1 MSLSICLITRNQE
14 NAIEQALRSLANLR
28 AEVLVGDTGSTDGT
42 CERARELGA
51 RVLSLEWQE
60 DFAAA
65 QNQTLASATGDWV
78 LWMNPDEEYVGPPAD
93 ELHAYLQ
100 RPEAL
105 AYLVHIQH
113 LREPRSAHATVETIF
128 PRLFRRAIGS
138 RYQGRLHPH
147 LVPSL
152 EQLAQTEHR
161 QIYPSE
167 IRLCHHAYL
176 SELTPAKL
184 RWATRLL
191 KLELADRPGHL
202 HYQIEYGRNMLL
214 LNDAGGHEVLA
225 EAGEMLQRHRDDP
238 VPPLSTAASL
248 LEYLLTVSPEQS
260 KSSLT
265 REQAAELARKWFPT
279 SPPLLWAQAEQSFLE
294 GRFADAARFLEQLVR
309 LGRERNYDRST
320 PFDPGIIGADAL
332 MNLGLCRLR
341 MGDGPGAEVCF
352 GPLVDHPVHGVQA
365 RRGYAQAR
373 KLAEA
378 KAGDASGQSG

>member
-14 NAIEQALRSLANLR
+14 NAIEQALRSLKDLR
-28 AEVLVGDTGSTDGT
+28 AEVVVGDTGSTDGT
-42 CERARELGA
+42 CERARALGA

-65 QNQTLASATGDWV
+65 QNQTLELATGDWV
-78 LWMNPDEEYVGPPAD
+78 LWLNPDEEYVGPSSD
-93 ELHAYLQ
+93 ELDAYLQ

-105 AYLVHIQH
+105 AYLVRIQH
-113 LREPRSAHATVETIF
+113 LREPRSTRAAVETMF
-128 PRLFRRAIGS
+128 PRLFRRAVGS

-147 LVPSL
+147 LVPPL
-152 EQLAQTEHR
+152 EQLARLEHR

-167 IRLCHHAYL
+167 IRLRHHAYL

-191 KLELADRPGHL
+191 KLELADRPGQL
-202 HYQIEYGRNMLL
+202 HYQIEYGRNLLL

-225 EAGEMLQRHRDDP
+225 EASGMLSRHRDDP

-248 LEYLLTVSPEQS
+248 LEYLLTVSPQQS
-260 KSSLT
+260 KSSLS
-265 REQAAELARKWFPT
+265 REQAAELARKWFPS
-279 SPPLLWAQAEQSFLE
+279 SPPLLWAQAEQSFQE
-294 GRFADAARFLEQLVR
+294 GRFADSAGFLEQLVR
-309 LGRERNYDRST
+309 MGREGLYDRST
-320 PFDPGIIGADAL
+320 PFDPNIIGADAL

-352 GPLVDHPVHGVQA
+352 GGLLDHPVHGVQA

-373 KLAEA
+373 KLAGE
-378 KAGDASGQSG
+378 KGSESSVQTG